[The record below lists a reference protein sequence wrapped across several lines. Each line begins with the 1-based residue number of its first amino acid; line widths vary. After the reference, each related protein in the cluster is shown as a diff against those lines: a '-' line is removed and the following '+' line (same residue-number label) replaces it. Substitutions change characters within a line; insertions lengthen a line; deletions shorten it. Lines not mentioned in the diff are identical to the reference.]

1 MASVFDPAASVALV
15 HGEGHT
21 VLVGQTSLLTLV
33 NVLVLGNETA
43 EISSMEVNIVSNTTW

>member
-1 MASVFDPAASVALV
+1 MFDPAASVALV
-15 HGEGHT
+15 HGEGYT

-43 EISSMEVNIVSNTTW
+43 EISSMEVNIVSDTTW